1 MGGDRET
8 LDEIIRALGK
18 EESGEDSERREGSAS
33 RAPYEI
39 FIKFRNLRP
48 RLSRAF

>member
-8 LDEIIRALGK
+8 LDKIMLGK
-18 EESGEDSERREGSAS
+18 EESGEDSERIEGSAS